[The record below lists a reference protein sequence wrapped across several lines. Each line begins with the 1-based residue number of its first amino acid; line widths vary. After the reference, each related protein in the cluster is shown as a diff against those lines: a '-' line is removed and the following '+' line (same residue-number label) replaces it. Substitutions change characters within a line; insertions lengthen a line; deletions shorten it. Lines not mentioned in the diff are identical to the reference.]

1 MIHSILQ
8 SHVFTQFFSY
18 FLSVLSLHAYSSH
31 PPVTSTQYSSYFHP
45 ILQLLPPNTPVTSTQ
60 YSSYFHPTL
69 QLLLSHP
76 PVTSTQYS
84 SYFHP
89 TLQLFSSHPPVTS
102 TQHSSYFHS
111 ILQLLPPNTPV
122 TFIPSSSYMHSIY
135 HLLCARTILHCI
147 CCNTPVCSFYTFN
160 PIARPD
166 EIFQCSQ
173 REGDCI
179 SNRCSSNQH
188 SQQSGQD

>member
-1 MIHSILQ
+1 MCKVIYIQISNDSLKYMIDDSLNTPVTCFHSILQ
-8 SHVFTQFFSY
+8 LLPLSTLTAYVFISSSSY
-18 FLSVLSLHAYSSH
+18 FH
-31 PPVTSTQYSSYFHP
+31 PILQLLPPNTPVTSTQYSSYFHP

-60 YSSYFHPTL
+60 HSSYFHP
-69 QLLLSHP
+69 
-76 PVTSTQYS
+76 
-84 SYFHP
+84 
-89 TLQLFSSHPPVTS
+89 
-102 TQHSSYFHS
+102 

-122 TFIPSSSYMHSIY
+122 IFIPSSSYMHSIY

-173 REGDCI
+173 REGDYI